1 MDDASFDARPDSTAD
16 DASASAA
23 APAAAAAPR
32 EGRLWI
38 SHLEVENFKSY
49 ANRRVIGP
57 FHKSFSAVV
66 GPNGSGKSN
75 VIDSMLFVFG
85 TRSNKLRM
93 KKASELIHR
102 SAEHPDCEHAKV
114 TVHFE
119 DIVDLAADELEAAGV
134 APTTDN
140 NDFRRVAGSAFQ
152 VGGERGERRE
162 TSGANEESAAR
173 RTSAAMSTLTRGAD
187 RHLSEEHHGS
197 RSVCRGGRASTVEE
211 IQLRRG
217 GPQDRAWEGARAQ
230 ELVPHESR
238 QCFGCRKAH
247 RLLSTFAP
255 PFLTLLLQSHR
266 PTRPLH
272 LFSPRASF
280 TCFIRSLRPHR
291 SPCFTHL
298 APLVPLPYHGR

>member
-152 VGGERGERRE
+152 VGGGWRVKREARDER
-162 TSGANEESAAR
+162 
-173 RTSAAMSTLTRGAD
+173 
-187 RHLSEEHHGS
+187 SE
-197 RSVCRGGRASTVEE
+197 
-211 IQLRRG
+211 
-217 GPQDRAWEGARAQ
+217 
-230 ELVPHESR
+230 
-238 QCFGCRKAH
+238 
-247 RLLSTFAP
+247 
-255 PFLTLLLQSHR
+255 
-266 PTRPLH
+266 
-272 LFSPRASF
+272 
-280 TCFIRSLRPHR
+280 
-291 SPCFTHL
+291 
-298 APLVPLPYHGR
+298 

>member
-1 MDDASFDARPDSTAD
+1 MENEESFDARPDSTAD
-16 DASASAA
+16 AAASSSSSSSSSSSASSASSSS

-102 SAEHPDCEHAKV
+102 SAEHPDCEYAKV

-152 VGGERGERRE
+152 VG
-162 TSGANEESAAR
+162 
-173 RTSAAMSTLTRGAD
+173 
-187 RHLSEEHHGS
+187 
-197 RSVCRGGRASTVEE
+197 
-211 IQLRRG
+211 
-217 GPQDRAWEGARAQ
+217 
-230 ELVPHESR
+230 
-238 QCFGCRKAH
+238 
-247 RLLSTFAP
+247 
-255 PFLTLLLQSHR
+255 
-266 PTRPLH
+266 
-272 LFSPRASF
+272 
-280 TCFIRSLRPHR
+280 
-291 SPCFTHL
+291 
-298 APLVPLPYHGR
+298 